1 MLFVPL
7 QRLRGTGA
15 LENRIDDYFRL
26 QTDEPFNA
34 DITPLSSLGRDEH
47 RDWVVIFDC
56 LDELTKEGGGS
67 ESAALDFASALS
79 DWRGRVGATSVRF
92 IVLGRAPSMQDARRR
107 LGLQGQGTLYVSD
120 MVPFTRNR
128 PEVNFHDPNKLM
140 DKDQRPEFWVKWATA
155 KGLGL
160 DVPEAVVADAL
171 SDLTKEPLLAYLL
184 YFSGFVGDRWKEA
197 AENRNRIYAGIFRQI
212 WERERSK
219 LTRIRL
225 NDLGRDG
232 FEALMQALGLAAW
245 RGGGRTGD
253 EPTFTMVRDIFMQQS
268 LLRRAKDCGA
278 AELGNVA
285 ILFYTRK
292 DEEGGRGYE
301 ILHKSFGEYLTA
313 KGLLNAFIRWGN
325 QVDDQEG
332 DFGAADFLRRWILL
346 AGPGE
351 ITREILVY
359 LRDEVR
365 LKAYE
370 TNSNMPWEAARKW
383 VSIAGQLLNLA
394 VVDGLPAHEGATRW
408 REAETKEINGEVSL
422 MALLD
427 ALGRAAYPSSLRDK
441 PFEEGGWNCG
451 PIEIPAFIENAFE
464 FGQFIKR
471 NCAYRELGGVLW
483 YAPRRSQS
491 RRRFGIRSYSIVYE
505 MLSRLSL
512 QGNYLPAMDFMEVD
526 LEGANLSGAMLIN
539 SDFAGANLRGACFRS
554 ARLDMVN
561 FGEADLSN
569 ADLRGAITNGTDFTE
584 AKLIHAKVDGE
595 ALRKE

>member
-1 MLFVPL
+1 M
-7 QRLRGTGA
+7 
-15 LENRIDDYFRL
+15 
-26 QTDEPFNA
+26 
-34 DITPLSSLGRDEH
+34 
-47 RDWVVIFDC
+47 
-56 LDELTKEGGGS
+56 
-67 ESAALDFASALS
+67 
-79 DWRGRVGATSVRF
+79 
-92 IVLGRAPSMQDARRR
+92 
-107 LGLQGQGTLYVSD
+107 
-120 MVPFTRNR
+120 
-128 PEVNFHDPNKLM
+128 
-140 DKDQRPEFWVKWATA
+140 
-155 KGLGL
+155 
-160 DVPEAVVADAL
+160 
-171 SDLTKEPLLAYLL
+171 
-184 YFSGFVGDRWKEA
+184 
-197 AENRNRIYAGIFRQI
+197 
-212 WERERSK
+212 
-219 LTRIRL
+219 
-225 NDLGRDG
+225 
-232 FEALMQALGLAAW
+232 
-245 RGGGRTGD
+245 
-253 EPTFTMVRDIFMQQS
+253 
-268 LLRRAKDCGA
+268 
-278 AELGNVA
+278 
-285 ILFYTRK
+285 
-292 DEEGGRGYE
+292 
-301 ILHKSFGEYLTA
+301 
-313 KGLLNAFIRWGN
+313 
-325 QVDDQEG
+325 
-332 DFGAADFLRRWILL
+332 
-346 AGPGE
+346 
-351 ITREILVY
+351 
-359 LRDEVR
+359 
-365 LKAYE
+365 KAYE